1 MQSKIMDNWAYMRLN
16 ADLISA
22 SLFKGDTRLI
32 WLPGTLS
39 INENCL
45 WIAARCCPLL
55 PDAEATAL
63 RQSCGYGIGQMIGH
77 RSSMRQIGPKSSLTS
92 ANRASNCTQM
102 LAIKTHFTSFLKGKQ
117 KFRELLPV
125 LELEP
130 ETGSII
136 CICRAHRCHR
146 HWHVVVQ
153 FDPGKPLA
161 NTLRNQIN
169 QTRTVGYI
177 GGITHY

>member
-117 KFRELLPV
+117 NSESCCQCSSSSRRLAPLSAYVGPIV
-125 LELEP
+125 AIDTGTLWYNLILGNHWQIHCGIRLIRLELWG
-130 ETGSII
+130 TL
-136 CICRAHRCHR
+136 
-146 HWHVVVQ
+146 VV
-153 FDPGKPLA
+153 
-161 NTLRNQIN
+161 
-169 QTRTVGYI
+169 
-177 GGITHY
+177 